1 MNTNIN
7 SNQNNQNQSNQNVD
21 PLVTLRD
28 YMMPQLAEL
37 RCVLQCAISSFKEGI
52 ERIESKVDEYQTTT
66 MECQQHNQQQQ

>member
-21 PLVTLRD
+21 PLAVIRQNQATLRD

-52 ERIESKVDEYQTTT
+52 EIQIKNYKKQKLKKYDFK
-66 MECQQHNQQQQ
+66 